1 MSGELTRRRWI
12 EMAIAAMAAAGLA
25 KAAMAEEAA
34 TPAPAKAGR
43 WPFYAMDTGLGGPD
57 VPTIEAKVKLL
68 AKLGY
73 TGVDAGLN
81 HPQLPKWLE
90 ELDKHN
96 LQLWAVYTTPSLDDP
111 LDARLAESIKL
122 MKGRKTR
129 IEMAIGS
136 KTLKPSDPQGDA
148 KATEM
153 LRRASDMAADTG
165 PVVSVYPHRG
175 SWTERVE
182 DGLRLARLVSRKN
195 VGTNFNLVH
204 YRWVKPNPPLE
215 PLLAEALPHLMTVT
229 INGLAGDKIV
239 SLDQGD
245 YDLAAFLATLKK
257 VGYAGPVGLQAW
269 SVQGL
274 SEEHLGR
281 SMGKWRELMAK
292 LDQA

>member
-1 MSGELTRRRWI
+1 MSGELTRREWM
-12 EMAIAAMAAAGLA
+12 EMTVAAIAAAGLA
-25 KAAMAEEAA
+25 KGVLAEEAA
-34 TPAPAKAGR
+34 PAPAKAGR

-57 VPTIEAKVKLL
+57 VPTIEAKVSLL
-68 AKLGY
+68 ATLGY
-73 TGVDAGLN
+73 AGVDCGLN
-81 HPQLPKWLE
+81 HQTLPKWLE

-96 LQLWAVYTTPSLDDP
+96 LQLWAVYITPD
-111 LDARLAESIKL
+111 LDAPPDPRLADSIKL

-129 IEMAIGS
+129 LEMAIGS
-136 KTLKPSDPQGDA
+136 KTLKPSDAAGDA
-148 KATEM
+148 KAAEM

-165 PVVSVYPHRG
+165 PVISVYPHRG

-182 DGLRLARLVSRKN
+182 DGLRLAKLVSRKN

-204 YRWVKPNPPLE
+204 YKWVKPNLPLE
-215 PLLAEALPHLMTVT
+215 PLLTEALPHLMTVT

-269 SVQGL
+269 SVPGP

-281 SMGKWRELMAK
+281 SMAKWRELMTK